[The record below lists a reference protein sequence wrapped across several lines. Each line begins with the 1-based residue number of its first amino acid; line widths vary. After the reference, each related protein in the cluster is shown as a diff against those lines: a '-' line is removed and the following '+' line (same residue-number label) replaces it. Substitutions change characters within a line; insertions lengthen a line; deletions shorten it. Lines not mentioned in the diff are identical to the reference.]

1 MGIGRVTGRGGEA
14 GPFAAVWGQTGG
26 VGRVLGMLLLV
37 VALAACGSGVQPKP
51 EVAGDGR
58 GAVFDS
64 AGFCDALARIAA
76 ADRRAGQDADGL
88 QGWAEVQPLIVESS
102 NESADLYE
110 EAHAVAPPEVEAQ
123 LALVARV
130 TRDLA
135 DVAAAAES
143 RREFQQQGEQVD
155 SFADAQQA
163 VVLLNGYAQ
172 RTCGFT
178 LVDN

>member
-1 MGIGRVTGRGGEA
+1 MVL
-14 GPFAAVWGQTGG
+14 
-26 VGRVLGMLLLV
+26 VLG
-37 VALAACGSGVQPKP
+37 LAACGSGVQPRP

-88 QGWAEVQPLIVESS
+88 EGWAEVQPLIVESS

-110 EAHAVAPPEVEAQ
+110 EAHAVAPPEVEAE

-130 TRDLA
+130 TGDLA

-143 RREFQQQGEQVD
+143 RREFQQRGAQVD
-155 SFADAQQA
+155 GFAEAQQA
-163 VVLLNGYAQ
+163 VVVLNGYAQ
-172 RTCGFT
+172 RRCGFT
-178 LVDN
+178 LVDH

>member
-1 MGIGRVTGRGGEA
+1 MGRV
-14 GPFAAVWGQTGG
+14 VG
-26 VGRVLGMLLLV
+26 VVVLLLG
-37 VALAACGSGVQPKP
+37 LAACGSGVQPKP
-51 EVAGDGR
+51 EIAGDGR

-88 QGWAEVQPLIVESS
+88 EGWAEVQPLIVASS

-110 EAHAVAPPEVEAQ
+110 EAHAVAPAEVEAE

-135 DVAAAAES
+135 EVAAAADS
-143 RREFQQQGEQVD
+143 RREFQAQGQQVD
-155 SFADAQQA
+155 GFAEAQQA
-163 VVLLNGYAQ
+163 VVVLNGYAQ
-172 RTCGFT
+172 RSCGFT
-178 LVDN
+178 LVDQ

>member
-1 MGIGRVTGRGGEA
+1 M
-14 GPFAAVWGQTGG
+14 
-26 VGRVLGMLLLV
+26 LV
-37 VALAACGSGVQPKP
+37 VGLAACGSGVQPRP

-88 QGWAEVQPLIVESS
+88 DGWSDVQPLIVESS
-102 NESADLYE
+102 NESADLYD
-110 EAHAVAPPEVEAQ
+110 EARAVAPDEVEAQ

-135 DVAAAAES
+135 DVAAASGS
-143 RREFQQQGEQVD
+143 RRAFQEQGQQVEG
-155 SFADAQQA
+155 FADAQQA
-163 VVLLNGYAQ
+163 IVVLNGYAQ
-172 RTCGFT
+172 RSCGFT
-178 LVDN
+178 LVDH

>member
-1 MGIGRVTGRGGEA
+1 MAPARLGRGRSQRGR
-14 GPFAAVWGQTGG
+14 GQTCG
-26 VGRVLGMLLLV
+26 VGRVLGVLLLV

-88 QGWAEVQPLIVESS
+88 EGWAEVQPLIVESS

-110 EAHAVAPPEVEAQ
+110 EALVVAPAEIEAQ
-123 LALVARV
+123 LELVARV

-135 DVAAAAES
+135 DVAADADS
-143 RREFQQQGEQVD
+143 RREFQRRGQEVD
-155 SFADAQQA
+155 GFAEARQA
-163 VVLLNGYAQ
+163 VVVLNDYTRQA
-172 RTCGFT
+172 CGFT
-178 LVDN
+178 LVDQ

>member
-1 MGIGRVTGRGGEA
+1 MGRV
-14 GPFAAVWGQTGG
+14 VG
-26 VGRVLGMLLLV
+26 VVVLV
-37 VALAACGSGVQPKP
+37 VGLAACGAGVQPRP

-88 QGWAEVQPLIVESS
+88 EGWAEVQPLLVESS

-110 EAHAVAPPEVEAQ
+110 EALAVAPAEIEAQ
-123 LALVARV
+123 LAVVARV

-135 DVAAAAES
+135 DVAAEAES
-143 RREFQQQGEQVD
+143 RQEFQRQGQQVEG
-155 SFADAQQA
+155 FADAQRA
-163 VVLLNGYAQ
+163 VEVLNDYTRQ
-172 RTCGFT
+172 SCGFS
-178 LVDN
+178 LVDH

>member
-1 MGIGRVTGRGGEA
+1 M
-14 GPFAAVWGQTGG
+14 
-26 VGRVLGMLLLV
+26 VLALG
-37 VALAACGSGVQPKP
+37 LAACGSGVQPRP

-88 QGWAEVQPLIVESS
+88 EGWAEVQPLIVESS

-110 EAHAVAPPEVEAQ
+110 EAHAVAPPEVEAE

-130 TRDLA
+130 TGDLA

-143 RREFQQQGEQVD
+143 RREFQQRGAQVD
-155 SFADAQQA
+155 GFAEAQQA
-163 VVLLNGYAQ
+163 VVVLNGYAQ
-172 RTCGFT
+172 RRCGFT
-178 LVDN
+178 LVDH

>member
-1 MGIGRVTGRGGEA
+1 M
-14 GPFAAVWGQTGG
+14 
-26 VGRVLGMLLLV
+26 VLALG
-37 VALAACGSGVQPKP
+37 LAACGSGVQPRP

-88 QGWAEVQPLIVESS
+88 EGWAEVQPLIVESS

-110 EAHAVAPPEVEAQ
+110 EAHAVAPPEVEAE
-123 LALVARV
+123 LALVTRV
-130 TRDLA
+130 TGDLA

-143 RREFQQQGEQVD
+143 RREFQQRGAQVD
-155 SFADAQQA
+155 GFAEAQQA
-163 VVLLNGYAQ
+163 VVVLNGYAQ
-172 RTCGFT
+172 RRCGFT
-178 LVDN
+178 LVDH

>member
-1 MGIGRVTGRGGEA
+1 M
-14 GPFAAVWGQTGG
+14 
-26 VGRVLGMLLLV
+26 VLALGLV
-37 VALAACGSGVQPKP
+37 ACGSGVQPRP

-88 QGWAEVQPLIVESS
+88 QGWAEVQPLIVASS

-110 EAHAVAPPEVEAQ
+110 EARPVAPSEIDAE

-135 DVAAAAES
+135 DVAAGADS
-143 RREFQQQGEQVD
+143 RREFQDQGAQVEG
-155 SFADAQQA
+155 FAE
-163 VVLLNGYAQ
+163 AQ
-172 RTCGFT
+172 RAVEVLNDFTRSSCGFS
-178 LVDN
+178 LVDH